1 MYILST
7 KIEIQTNTHIPITPS
22 PLVNTA
28 AHPLHK
34 AHLHKKKTKK
44 TKWGYHIHYLLPQM
58 KRIRLMY
65 ATVRGGTVC
74 NWKSNI
80 KHRMECRPANN

>member
-1 MYILST
+1 MYIYT
-7 KIEIQTNTHIPITPS
+7 KIEIQTNTHIPITPFPHRKHSSS
-22 PLVNTA
+22 PTYTK
-28 AHPLHK
+28 HIYT
-34 AHLHKKKTKK
+34 KKQKK

-80 KHRMECRPANN
+80 KHRMECQ

>member
-1 MYILST
+1 MYIYT

-22 PLVNTA
+22 PHRKHSISPTYTK
-28 AHPLHK
+28 HIIQ
-34 AHLHKKKTKK
+34 KTK
-44 TKWGYHIHYLLPQM
+44 TKWGLWIPYPLLTTQM
-58 KRIRLMY
+58 KQIRLMY

-80 KHRMECRPANN
+80 KHRMECQ

>member
-1 MYILST
+1 MYIYT

-22 PLVNTA
+22 PIENTA
-28 AHPLHK
+28 AHPRTQGIYTQK
-34 AHLHKKKTKK
+34 NP
-44 TKWGYHIHYLLPQM
+44 KWGYHIHYLLPQM

-74 NWKSNI
+74 NWKNNI
-80 KHRMECRPANN
+80 KHRMECQ

>member
-1 MYILST
+1 MYILYT
-7 KIEIQTNTHIPITPS
+7 QIEIQTNTHIPITPS
-22 PLVNTA
+22 PHRKHSSSPTYTKHIYTKTA
-28 AHPLHK
+28 PPPQ
-34 AHLHKKKTKK
+34 KKR
-44 TKWGYHIHYLLPQM
+44 KWGYHIHYLLPQM

-80 KHRMECRPANN
+80 EHRMECQ

>member
-1 MYILST
+1 MYILYT

-22 PLVNTA
+22 PHRKHSSSPTYTK
-28 AHPLHK
+28 HIT
-34 AHLHKKKTKK
+34 HKKNKKK
-44 TKWGYHIHYLLPQM
+44 TKWGYHIHYLLPKM

-65 ATVRGGTVC
+65 ATVRGVTVC

-80 KHRMECRPANN
+80 KHRMECQ

>member
-1 MYILST
+1 MYILYT
-7 KIEIQTNTHIPITPS
+7 KIEIQTNTHIPLTPS
-22 PLVNTA
+22 PHRKHSSSPTCTK
-28 AHPLHK
+28 HIT
-34 AHLHKKKTKK
+34 HKKKQK

-80 KHRMECRPANN
+80 KHRMECQ

>member
-1 MYILST
+1 MYILYT

-22 PLVNTA
+22 PHRKHSSSPTYTK
-28 AHPLHK
+28 HITHK
-34 AHLHKKKTKK
+34 KNKKKTKWD
-44 TKWGYHIHYLLPQM
+44 TISTTYYAQM

-80 KHRMECRPANN
+80 KHRMECQ

>member
-1 MYILST
+1 MYIYT
-7 KIEIQTNTHIPITPS
+7 KIEIQTNTHISITPS
-22 PLVNTA
+22 PHRNHSSSPTYTK
-28 AHPLHK
+28 HIYTQ
-34 AHLHKKKTKK
+34 KKPKK

-65 ATVRGGTVC
+65 ATIRGGTVC

-80 KHRMECRPANN
+80 KRRMECQ